1 MKNVRI
7 LLTGAKGQ
15 LGQSITDRWEND
27 PQIELLATD
36 IEALDIC
43 DPIALEQA
51 FSKFKPDFC
60 LNGAAY
66 TAVDLAENEQEKAM
80 TINAQAVK
88 NLCIACKSHNT
99 TLLHISSDYVYDSWP
114 VKLLTESAPTR
125 PKSIYGQS
133 KLLGDQLIINHLENY
148 FIFRTSWLYSEY
160 GNNFVKTIL
169 RLSQSRPEIQVVD
182 DQYGSPTYAGD
193 LAEALKYLVLAGKTR
208 DFPPFGI
215 YNFSNE
221 GFTNWFEFASNI
233 LKFAGKTGFPLK
245 RISTKAFGSPA
256 PRPTNSKMSKKKFQK
271 HFNFPLR
278 DWKESLSECIQAL
291 T

>member
-1 MKNVRI
+1 MRI

-15 LGQSITDRWEND
+15 LGQSITNRWKNNL
-27 PQIELLATD
+27 QIELLATD
-36 IEALDIC
+36 IEELDIC
-43 DPIALEQA
+43 DPIALQQE

-66 TAVDLAENEQEKAM
+66 TAVDKAEIEQEKAM
-80 TINAQAVK
+80 AINAQAVK
-88 NLCIACKSHNT
+88 NLCIACKEHNT

-133 KLLGDQLIINHLENY
+133 KLLGDQLIINQLVKY
-148 FIFRTSWLYSEY
+148 YIFRTSWLYSEY

-182 DQYGSPTYAGD
+182 DQFGSPTYAGD
-193 LAEALKYLVLAGKTR
+193 LAEALKYLVLAQKAHHV
-208 DFPPFGI
+208 PPFGV
-215 YNFSNE
+215 YNFSND
-221 GFTNWFEFASNI
+221 GFTNWFDFACNI
-233 LKFAGKTGFPLK
+233 LEFAGKSGFPLK
-245 RISTKAFGSPA
+245 RISTKSFGSPA
-256 PRPTNSKMSKKKFQK
+256 PRPYNSKMSKKKFLQ
-271 HFNFPLR
+271 HFNFPLK
-278 DWKESLSECIQAL
+278 DWKVSLRECIDSL

>member
-15 LGQSITDRWEND
+15 LGQSITERWINT

-36 IEALDIC
+36 IEELDIC
-43 DPIALEQA
+43 DPIALDQV

-60 LNGAAY
+60 LNAAAY
-66 TAVDLAENEQEKAM
+66 TAVDSAENEKDKAIA
-80 TINAQAVK
+80 INAQAVK
-88 NLCIACKSHNT
+88 NLCIACKDHDT
-99 TLLHISSDYVYDSWP
+99 TLLHVSSDYVYDSWP

-133 KLLGDQLIINHLENY
+133 KLLGDQLIINQLEKY
-148 FIFRTSWLYSEY
+148 YIFRTSWLYSEY

-193 LAEALKYLVLAGKTR
+193 LAEVLKYLVLAGKTHG
-208 DFPPFGI
+208 FPPYGV

-221 GFTNWFEFASNI
+221 GFTNWFEFASKI
-233 LKFAGKTGFPLK
+233 LELSGKSGFPLK
-245 RISTKAFGSPA
+245 RISTKAFGALA
-256 PRPTNSKMSKKKFQK
+256 PRPYNSKMNKKKFLE
-271 HFNFPLR
+271 HFDFPLR
-278 DWKESLSECIQAL
+278 DWKNSLQECIQAL
-291 T
+291 R